1 MQALL
6 PRATSG
12 RVPALGSSVSRTLRL
27 RPHSLAAATLL
38 PPTPARTYGAVPS
51 SPHRPLLPR
60 ASCQPPSFR
69 LGHRKLSTTKP
80 PPFAFAFDIDGV
92 LLHSAKPIP
101 GAKEALKFLTGNN
114 IPFIL
119 LTNGGAKRSGRR
131 QEELSH
137 LLGLPPDRDYLVQS
151 HTPFSE
157 LARSPLT
164 PFGASLFPGE
174 ESLRDKNILVMGSD
188 DTEMRHIA
196 EEYGFRNVLTTSDIA
211 AADPTIIPFPTSS
224 KEPAAATTATQQQL
238 LPLVSGGKLKIDA
251 VFVFNDP
258 RDWALSAQIITDLLL
273 SEGGVLG
280 TYSARNGRADLPG
293 HGWQSDGQPR
303 LYFSNPD
310 LFWSSANP
318 LPRFGQGAFHAA
330 LDGIWRR
337 VTDGKASPPR
347 CKVIGKPSRETYRYA
362 DNVLLS
368 SSSSSSGS
376 GSGAGDRSTST
387 TVYMVGD
394 NPESDIRGA
403 NEFKNYYG
411 GGGRGEGGRGEGG
424 RGEGGRGGAAEWRS
438 VLVRTG
444 VWRPERGPPKY
455 EPDAIV
461 DDVRAAVEW
470 ALEREGWKGEGGIA

>member
-6 PRATSG
+6 PRAASG
-12 RVPALGSSVSRTLRL
+12 RAPALGSCISRTLRL
-27 RPHSLAAATLL
+27 RPHYPAAAAPL
-38 PPTPARTYGAVPS
+38 PPTPARTYGAVSS
-51 SPHRPLLPR
+51 SPRRPLFPHAL
-60 ASCQPPSFR
+60 CQPRPLRHGVRTF
-69 LGHRKLSTTKP
+69 STAKP
-80 PPFAFAFDIDGV
+80 PPLAFAFDIDGV

-101 GAKEALKFLTGNN
+101 GAKEVFQFLTRNK

-119 LTNGGAKRSGRR
+119 LTNGGAKCSARR
-131 QEELSH
+131 REELSN
-137 LLGLPPDRDYLVQS
+137 LLGLPPDSDYLVQS

-157 LARSPLT
+157 LAQSPLT

-174 ESLRDKNILVMGSD
+174 ESLRDKNVLVMGSD

-196 EEYGFRNVLTTSDIA
+196 KEYGFRNVITTSDIA
-211 AADPTIIPFPTSS
+211 AADPTIVPFPTSS
-224 KEPAAATTATQQQL
+224 NKEPAAETQP
-238 LPLVSGGKLKIDA
+238 LPLVSGKLKVDA
-251 VFVFNDP
+251 VFVLNDP

-280 TYSARNGRADLPG
+280 TYSTRNGRADLPG

-330 LDGIWRR
+330 LAGIWSR
-337 VTDGKASPPR
+337 VTEGKAPLR
-347 CKVIGKPSRETYRYA
+347 CKIIGKPSRETYRYA
-362 DNVLLS
+362 DKVLLS
-368 SSSSSSGS
+368 
-376 GSGAGDRSTST
+376 GDRGNTLT

-403 NEFKNYYG
+403 NEFKKS
-411 GGGRGEGGRGEGG
+411 
-424 RGEGGRGGAAEWRS
+424 GAGKWCS

-444 VWRPERGPPKY
+444 VWRPERGTPKY

-461 DDVRAAVEW
+461 VDVRAAVEW
-470 ALEREGWKGEGGIA
+470 ALMREGWDGEMGLEGETE

>member
-51 SPHRPLLPR
+51 SPHRPLIPR
-60 ASCQPPSFR
+60 ASCQPRYFR

-101 GAKEALKFLTGNN
+101 GAKEVLKFLTGNK

-119 LTNGGAKRSGRR
+119 LTNGGAKRSARR
-131 QEELSH
+131 QEELSR

-157 LARSPLT
+157 LAQSPLT

-211 AADPTIIPFPTSS
+211 AADPTIVPFPTSS
-224 KEPAAATTATQQQL
+224 TTKEHPAAAATTTQQQ
-238 LPLVSGGKLKIDA
+238 LPLVSGGKLKVDA

-273 SEGGVLG
+273 SEGGMLG

-330 LDGIWRR
+330 LAGIWHR
-337 VTDGKASPPR
+337 VTDGRAPPPR

-362 DNVLLS
+362 DNVLLLS
-368 SSSSSSGS
+368 SSTSSSG
-376 GSGAGDRSTST
+376 AGNRST

-403 NEFKNYYG
+403 NEFKNYLPPGG
-411 GGGRGEGGRGEGG
+411 GGGR
-424 RGEGGRGGAAEWRS
+424 GAAEWRS

-470 ALEREGWKGEGGIA
+470 ALEREGWRGEGGVA